1 MRRVKTNRKYE
12 ATTLATSQETST
24 GAISEAKAIL
34 IVNGDLAD
42 EISPQEFFNGELF
55 GDIPGAVTKIVMQSQ
70 ERGSCG
76 CAIFFTDEQSRD
88 EYLCGP
94 SWSRATADSS
104 WENVMAEKYGIC
116 GSAA

>member
-1 MRRVKTNRKYE
+1 MGDKQRGVMRRVKTNRKYE

-34 IVNGDLAD
+34 IVNDDLAD

-76 CAIFFTDEQSRD
+76 CAIF
-88 EYLCGP
+88 LP
-94 SWSRATADSS
+94 MSS
-104 WENVMAEKYGIC
+104 LVTNIFVVHHGAEPRQIH
-116 GSAA
+116 